1 MSILSN
7 IKSPE
12 DVKALAPQQLQEL
25 AAEIRKQIID
35 VTSKKGGHVSPNLGV
50 VELTIALHRVF
61 STPKDKIFFDVS
73 HQCYTHKLL
82 TGRNNERFEGLRQT
96 DGISGFC
103 NRFESEHDAFGAG
116 HAGTAASA
124 ALGFAAAR
132 DRNGTDENIVAV
144 LGDAAL
150 TNGVTFEA
158 FNNIATTT
166 KKMIVVLND
175 NEMSIAKNVGAIA
188 KYLNEVITNPLNNR
202 LYSDMNAFLKTLFG
216 EPAVKFTEKVAR
228 DAKGFLLPSSF
239 FEYFGFMYL
248 GPIDGHDIPLLEK
261 YLNYC
266 KRSTKPILLHILTK
280 KGKGLEVAMRNP
292 EKFHGATPYDIVTGE
307 STSNA
312 DKSIPNYQD
321 AMGKT
326 LLKLAQKDPK
336 IVGITAAMASG
347 TGLSCLKKEL
357 PSQFFDVGIAEEH
370 AAVFA
375 AGMACQGFKPVAA
388 IYSTFMQR
396 AFDCAMH
403 DVCLQKLPVTF
414 CLDRAGLSPNDG
426 ATHHGLFDISFLRP
440 LPNAIVMQPANEDEL
455 ADMLY
460 TSVESG
466 KPCFIRY
473 PRGKGE
479 GVPMKEF
486 PEKIEI
492 GKAQELRESDS
503 TAVIWALGNMVKEA
517 MKAAEAIETEL
528 GVKVG
533 VVNARFVKPLDRELL
548 LAQADK
554 NKLIVTLEDHVAAGG
569 FGNAVAEA
577 LLAARKKCDVCII
590 GWPDMFIPHG
600 TDVATLRAQFGM
612 STTQIIERIKKAIS
626 ECA

>member
-12 DVKALAPQQLQEL
+12 DVKALSPQQLSEL
-25 AAEIRKQIID
+25 AEEIRREIIA
-35 VTSKKGGHVSPNLGV
+35 VTSKKGGHVSPNLGI
-50 VELTIALHRVF
+50 VELSIALHRVF

-82 TGRNNERFEGLRQT
+82 TGRNNEKFEGLRQT

-166 KKMIVVLND
+166 KRMIVVLND

-188 KYLNEVITNPLNNR
+188 KYLNEVITNPRNNR
-202 LYSDMNAFLKTLFG
+202 LYSDMNAFVKNLFG
-216 EPAVKFTEKVAR
+216 EPAAKFTEKVAR
-228 DAKGFLLPSSF
+228 DAKGFILPSSF

-266 KRSTKPILLHILTK
+266 KRSTKPILLHVLTK
-280 KGKGLEVAMRNP
+280 KGKGLDAAVRNP

-307 STSNA
+307 STSNS
-312 DKSIPNYQD
+312 DKSVPNYQD

-347 TGLSCLKKEL
+347 TGLSFLKKDL
-357 PSQFFDVGIAEEH
+357 PAQFFDVGIAEEH

-375 AGMACQGFKPVAA
+375 AGMACQGFRPVAA
-388 IYSTFMQR
+388 IPSFPSCSIVASRMVFKDAWSEICTIPIFFFSPPWES
-396 AFDCAMH
+396 A
-403 DVCLQKLPVTF
+403 LPAEEPPEEVF
-414 CLDRAGLSPNDG
+414 PLSP
-426 ATHHGLFDISFLRP
+426 
-440 LPNAIVMQPANEDEL
+440 QPARI
-455 ADMLY
+455 AVHSKSARISAAIFFMLCSPLQY
-460 TSVESG
+460 VWGSPCIPCQSG
-466 KPCFIRY
+466 WLSGSRRANAPCSSARSSGLPCRA
-473 PRGKGE
+473 PR
-479 GVPMKEF
+479 PSRMRF
-486 PEKIEI
+486 P
-492 GKAQELRESDS
+492 
-503 TAVIWALGNMVKEA
+503 
-517 MKAAEAIETEL
+517 
-528 GVKVG
+528 
-533 VVNARFVKPLDRELL
+533 
-548 LAQADK
+548 
-554 NKLIVTLEDHVAAGG
+554 
-569 FGNAVAEA
+569 
-577 LLAARKKCDVCII
+577 
-590 GWPDMFIPHG
+590 
-600 TDVATLRAQFGM
+600 
-612 STTQIIERIKKAIS
+612 
-626 ECA
+626 

>member
-1 MSILSN
+1 
-7 IKSPE
+7 
-12 DVKALAPQQLQEL
+12 
-25 AAEIRKQIID
+25 
-35 VTSKKGGHVSPNLGV
+35 
-50 VELTIALHRVF
+50 
-61 STPKDKIFFDVS
+61 
-73 HQCYTHKLL
+73 
-82 TGRNNERFEGLRQT
+82 
-96 DGISGFC
+96 
-103 NRFESEHDAFGAG
+103 
-116 HAGTAASA
+116 
-124 ALGFAAAR
+124 
-132 DRNGTDENIVAV
+132 
-144 LGDAAL
+144 
-150 TNGVTFEA
+150 
-158 FNNIATTT
+158 
-166 KKMIVVLND
+166 
-175 NEMSIAKNVGAIA
+175 
-188 KYLNEVITNPLNNR
+188 
-202 LYSDMNAFLKTLFG
+202 
-216 EPAVKFTEKVAR
+216 
-228 DAKGFLLPSSF
+228 
-239 FEYFGFMYL
+239 
-248 GPIDGHDIPLLEK
+248 
-261 YLNYC
+261 
-266 KRSTKPILLHILTK
+266 
-280 KGKGLEVAMRNP
+280 MRNP

-336 IVGITAAMASG
+336 IVGITAAMAAG
-347 TGLSCLKKEL
+347 TGLSGLKKEL
-357 PSQFFDVGIAEEH
+357 PSQFFDGGIAEEH

-492 GKAQELRESDS
+492 GKAQVLRESDS

-569 FGNAVAEA
+569 FGSAVAEA

>member
-1 MSILSN
+1 M
-7 IKSPE
+7 
-12 DVKALAPQQLQEL
+12 
-25 AAEIRKQIID
+25 
-35 VTSKKGGHVSPNLGV
+35 
-50 VELTIALHRVF
+50 
-61 STPKDKIFFDVS
+61 
-73 HQCYTHKLL
+73 
-82 TGRNNERFEGLRQT
+82 
-96 DGISGFC
+96 
-103 NRFESEHDAFGAG
+103 
-116 HAGTAASA
+116 
-124 ALGFAAAR
+124 
-132 DRNGTDENIVAV
+132 
-144 LGDAAL
+144 
-150 TNGVTFEA
+150 
-158 FNNIATTT
+158 
-166 KKMIVVLND
+166 
-175 NEMSIAKNVGAIA
+175 
-188 KYLNEVITNPLNNR
+188 
-202 LYSDMNAFLKTLFG
+202 
-216 EPAVKFTEKVAR
+216 
-228 DAKGFLLPSSF
+228 
-239 FEYFGFMYL
+239 
-248 GPIDGHDIPLLEK
+248 
-261 YLNYC
+261 
-266 KRSTKPILLHILTK
+266 
-280 KGKGLEVAMRNP
+280 
-292 EKFHGATPYDIVTGE
+292 
-307 STSNA
+307 
-312 DKSIPNYQD
+312 
-321 AMGKT
+321 
-326 LLKLAQKDPK
+326 
-336 IVGITAAMASG
+336 
-347 TGLSCLKKEL
+347 
-357 PSQFFDVGIAEEH
+357 
-370 AAVFA
+370 
-375 AGMACQGFKPVAA
+375 
-388 IYSTFMQR
+388 
-396 AFDCAMH
+396 
-403 DVCLQKLPVTF
+403 TF

-569 FGNAVAEA
+569 FGSAVAEA

>member
-1 MSILSN
+1 
-7 IKSPE
+7 
-12 DVKALAPQQLQEL
+12 
-25 AAEIRKQIID
+25 
-35 VTSKKGGHVSPNLGV
+35 
-50 VELTIALHRVF
+50 
-61 STPKDKIFFDVS
+61 
-73 HQCYTHKLL
+73 
-82 TGRNNERFEGLRQT
+82 
-96 DGISGFC
+96 
-103 NRFESEHDAFGAG
+103 
-116 HAGTAASA
+116 
-124 ALGFAAAR
+124 
-132 DRNGTDENIVAV
+132 
-144 LGDAAL
+144 
-150 TNGVTFEA
+150 
-158 FNNIATTT
+158 
-166 KKMIVVLND
+166 
-175 NEMSIAKNVGAIA
+175 
-188 KYLNEVITNPLNNR
+188 
-202 LYSDMNAFLKTLFG
+202 
-216 EPAVKFTEKVAR
+216 
-228 DAKGFLLPSSF
+228 
-239 FEYFGFMYL
+239 
-248 GPIDGHDIPLLEK
+248 
-261 YLNYC
+261 
-266 KRSTKPILLHILTK
+266 
-280 KGKGLEVAMRNP
+280 
-292 EKFHGATPYDIVTGE
+292 
-307 STSNA
+307 
-312 DKSIPNYQD
+312 
-321 AMGKT
+321 
-326 LLKLAQKDPK
+326 
-336 IVGITAAMASG
+336 
-347 TGLSCLKKEL
+347 
-357 PSQFFDVGIAEEH
+357 
-370 AAVFA
+370 
-375 AGMACQGFKPVAA
+375 
-388 IYSTFMQR
+388 MQR

-492 GKAQELRESDS
+492 GKAQVLRESDS

-569 FGNAVAEA
+569 FGSAVAEA

-590 GWPDMFIPHG
+590 GWPDMFIPHL
-600 TDVATLRAQFGM
+600 ATLRAQFGM